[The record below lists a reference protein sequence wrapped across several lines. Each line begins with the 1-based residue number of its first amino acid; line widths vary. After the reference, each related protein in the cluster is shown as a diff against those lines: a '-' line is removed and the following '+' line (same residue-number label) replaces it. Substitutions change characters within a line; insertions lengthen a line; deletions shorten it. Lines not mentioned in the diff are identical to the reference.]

1 VKHLPVA
8 IVVTGLSL
16 LWACGSASS
25 DGPARAAQPAD
36 TTSTTTTAAPA
47 ATVASSSTTVPAGP
61 VRLEARDVVTG
72 LDTVW
77 SLAWDPAGALWWT
90 ERGGTLTKQ
99 GGRAI
104 TIDGVSQQGESG
116 LMGLE
121 FDRDGR
127 IYLMY
132 TTASDNRI
140 VRRERDG
147 SGERVLVDG
156 LRKAAIHDGGRIRF
170 GPDGALYA
178 GTGDASD
185 TSLPQN
191 DSSQNGKILRIDPQ
205 SGSTTNVAKG
215 YRNSQGLCFARDGRF
230 FTTEHGPSQGDEIN
244 LIRPGSNGGWPGET
258 GNGIKNWTPT
268 IAPAGCVVYEADLIP
283 QWKGSLLFVT
293 LKDQDLRRLTFAS
306 DGSVADEEIL
316 FDGRWGRLRD
326 VAVGPDG
333 AVYLATSNKDSRGSP
348 KSGDD
353 RIIRLAPA
361 P

>member
-1 VKHLPVA
+1 MKRFPLAVITL
-8 IVVTGLSL
+8 GLGLGL
-16 LWACGSASS
+16 LAACGSDTPVDPPASAGS
-25 DGPARAAQPAD
+25 
-36 TTSTTTTAAPA
+36 TSTTTTTGAAPA
-47 ATVASSSTTVPAGP
+47 GGASSTSVPTGP
-61 VRLEARDVVTG
+61 VRLEAQDVATG

-77 SLAWDPAGALWWT
+77 GLAWDPAGALWWT

-99 GGRAI
+99 GSRPI
-104 TIDGVSQQGESG
+104 TIGGVSQQGESG

-140 VRRERDG
+140 VRRESDG

-156 LRKAAIHDGGRIRF
+156 LRKAAIHDGGRIKL

-205 SGSTTNVAKG
+205 SGSTTNFAKG

-230 FTTEHGPSQGDEIN
+230 FTTEHGPSRGDEIN
-244 LIRPGSNGGWPGET
+244 LIRPGANGGWPDET

-293 LKDQDLRRLTFAS
+293 LKEQDLRRLTFNP

-316 FDGRWGRLRD
+316 YDEQWGRLRD

-333 AVYLATSNKDSRGSP
+333 AVYLATSNKDSRGAP
-348 KSGDD
+348 KAGDD

-361 P
+361 R